1 MSMQTDVKALE
12 LTATGEV
19 IGRPARV
26 KAITVSYAAD
36 ATVELTDGGANG
48 DLRWS
53 FTAPPTTAGVVH
65 VLLPAQ
71 GIRFYEDI
79 YATIA
84 DCTITV
90 VYG

>member
-19 IGRPARV
+19 VGRPARV
-26 KAITVSYAAD
+26 KAITVSYESD
-36 ATVELTDGGANG
+36 ATVELTDGGAAG
-48 DLRWS
+48 VLRWS
-53 FTAPPTTAGVVH
+53 FTAPADTGVAH
-65 VLLPAQ
+65 VLLPEQ